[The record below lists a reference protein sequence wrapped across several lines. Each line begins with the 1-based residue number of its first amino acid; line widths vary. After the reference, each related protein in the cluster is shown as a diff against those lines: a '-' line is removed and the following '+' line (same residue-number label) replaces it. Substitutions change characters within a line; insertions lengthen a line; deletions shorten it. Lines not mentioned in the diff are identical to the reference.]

1 MRRSRSPASSC
12 YTASAKDSSHC
23 DVSAFKAELH
33 LQSGTRCFGPE
44 RRTAKQ
50 GLSARAGYLHQ
61 SRMRK
66 GPSLARQRARCRA
79 PSPRRRFRPAS
90 DATREGWLEREIAR
104 AASSPD
110 FTVSMGGLGG
120 VVPFGTCHRAKAGLW
135 IDFPAGRNV
144 ENRPEARPTLSGTG
158 GQSRRAETGRR
169 RLRNR
174 FSLSRGPN
182 QLRGPQ

>member
-1 MRRSRSPASSC
+1 MQYAGKVLRWLGITLA
-12 YTASAKDSSHC
+12 AVLLLLVA
-23 DVSAFKAELH
+23 VFGL
-33 LQSGTRCFGPE
+33 LQTQIG
-44 RRTAKQ
+44 K
-50 GLSARAGYLHQ
+50 
-61 SRMRK
+61 
-66 GPSLARQRARCRA
+66 
-79 PSPRRRFRPAS
+79 
-90 DATREGWLEREIAR
+90 GWLEREIAR

-110 FTVSMGGLGG
+110 FTVSMGGFGG